1 MNSFFLGEIFQ
12 MWKLNFSVCSCHDP
26 LCHPAPPYWF
36 VQAASGA
43 PPAEEAKPAASAPAE
58 EAKAAEPVVPPA
70 AEEAKPNAEAP
81 AEEAMVKAKAKAK
94 GKARANAKG
103 KAKATAKAAEPVVP
117 PVVEEAKP
125 AASAPAEDLQWAARR
140 EENER
145 YDQLFDETAL
155 MPEDSN
161 ASNTTQQR
169 HP

>member
-1 MNSFFLGEIFQ
+1 VNSFFLGQIFKCGNLTFQ
-12 MWKLNFSVCSCHDP
+12 FVPAMT
-26 LCHPAPPYWF
+26 LCVTPAPPYWF
-36 VQAASGA
+36 AQAASGA

-94 GKARANAKG
+94 GKARA
-103 KAKATAKAAEPVVP
+103 KAKPNAEALA
-117 PVVEEAKP
+117 EEA
-125 AASAPAEDLQWAARR
+125 APMP
-140 EENER
+140 
-145 YDQLFDETAL
+145 